1 MKWLF
6 IAIEWFFNLFLRKKA
21 EKVKQEAFLERQQEI
36 LKYAKVK
43 EANKKYLSKY
53 SGRKK
58 YVKAPSL

>member
-1 MKWLF
+1 MKL
-6 IAIEWFFNLFLRKKA
+6 IEWFFNLFFRKKA

-43 EANKKYLSKY
+43 EANQKYLSKY

-58 YVKAPSL
+58 YVKAPTE